1 MNVGRLCSIAGAS
14 DLDTHQR
21 VSEYLRLVCAA
32 YPGMGF
38 TSRIEWIGER
48 SVDALRL
55 LLADTSCSEDERR
68 SVERFLDLASAELPG
83 EG

>member
-1 MNVGRLCSIAGAS
+1 MNVGRLCSIAGSS

-21 VSEYLRLVCAA
+21 VSEYLRMVCAA

-38 TSRIEWIGER
+38 TSQIEWMGER

-55 LLADTSCSEDERR
+55 LLADTNCTEDERR
-68 SVERFLDLASAELPG
+68 AVDRFLDLASAELPG
-83 EG
+83 PS

>member
-1 MNVGRLCSIAGAS
+1 MNVGRLCSIAGSS